1 MRTQLHNSKIE
12 MTVRIVAPN
21 ETKRAYGI
29 VEQYQI
35 MSTKNP
41 VLQKFKETFNLE
53 LN

>member
-21 ETKRAYGI
+21 EAKRAYGI

-41 VLQKFKETFNLE
+41 VLQKFKEAFNLE